1 MYENLTTELFII
13 QNHFFQLPP
22 IKELGDA
29 AFNFVFEGSD
39 MLAKVTEGLDPETC
53 ESKLVVFLII
63 FNRANPNYHFII
75 YFDQAK

>member
-1 MYENLTTELFII
+1 MYENLTTELFIT

-53 ESKLVVFLII
+53 ESKLVVFLIT
-63 FNRANPNYHFII
+63 FNRANPDYYFVI
-75 YFDQAK
+75 YFD

>member
-1 MYENLTTELFII
+1 MYENLPTELFIT

-53 ESKLVVFLII
+53 ESKSIVFPMV
-63 FNRANPNYHFII
+63 FNRANPDYYFVI
-75 YFDQAK
+75 YFEQAN